1 MVLLWSFMAHM
12 VEAETGEVIHL
23 LPGNKVKVKIPM
35 GASCGSCDNRDLCEP
50 FGRDYMVVEATNR
63 LRARPGQVVQVS
75 FTSEKSSKALL
86 ILYLLPLAALLLGA
100 ALGHQLALFGAQNL
114 SSAVLGLGFVAL
126 TFAAIRSYT
135 RRSYSVHP
143 EKQPRISKIVD

>member
-1 MVLLWSFMAHM
+1 MAYN

-35 GASCGSCDNRDLCEP
+35 GVSCGSCGNRDLCEP

-135 RRSYSVHP
+135 RRSYAAHP